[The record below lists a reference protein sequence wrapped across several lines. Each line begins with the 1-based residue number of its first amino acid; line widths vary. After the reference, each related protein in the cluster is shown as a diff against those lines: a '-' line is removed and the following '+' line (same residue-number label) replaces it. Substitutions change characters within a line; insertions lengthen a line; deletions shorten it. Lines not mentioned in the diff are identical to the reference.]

1 MLENALDKLH
11 KCVKKKVLN
20 FSSVR
25 EAVLKEIASC
35 EKGLCGE
42 EIHKRINE
50 KSQKKVS
57 FNTVYRVL
65 RLLEECEIVVTIQ
78 SDFKRTHYFLATS
91 SCKAYMLD
99 KESNHLVPV
108 KNSSLSKQLLK
119 EHGLED
125 TKSFVVIHKNQ

>member
-1 MLENALDKLH
+1 LLDIALDKLQE
-11 KCVKKKVLN
+11 CVKKKILN
-20 FSSVR
+20 FSSIR
-25 EAVLKEIASC
+25 EAVLKEIAAC

-42 EIHKRINE
+42 EIHKRVNE

-91 SCKAYMLD
+91 SCKTYLLD
-99 KESNHLVPV
+99 KNSNYLVPV
-108 KNSSLSKQLLK
+108 KNSSLAKELLK

-125 TKSFVVIHKNQ
+125 TKSFVVIHKNC